1 MLTKIRVLLTSPI
14 SIARV
19 LLGRLCLR
27 CRGVRFGSHL
37 DLEGPVQVGT
47 GKNIRLGDHVR
58 LGKDVYFGAW
68 TDGRLSIGDNSYVG
82 RGTVI
87 LANQS
92 VQIGTDCLI
101 APGCHI
107 TDANHG
113 IAPNEL
119 IRKQP
124 LDVKPVRI
132 GNDVWIGA
140 GCSILPGV
148 TIGDGAVIGARA
160 VVTKDIPPGAIAVG
174 VPAKVIRYRA
184 DPPRM

>member
-1 MLTKIRVLLTSPI
+1 M
-14 SIARV
+14 
-19 LLGRLCLR
+19 
-27 CRGVRFGSHL
+27 GVRFGRSL
-37 DLEGPVQVGT
+37 ELEGGVQLGA
-47 GKNIRLGDHVR
+47 GRNIRLGDRVR
-58 LGKDVYFGAW
+58 LGKDVYFSVW
-68 TDGRLSIGDNSYVG
+68 PDGFLSIGDNSYIG
-82 RGTVI
+82 RGSII
-87 LANQS
+87 LANRL

-119 IRKQP
+119 IRNQP

-148 TIGDGAVIGARA
+148 TVGDGAVIGARA

-174 VPAKVIRYRA
+174 VPAKVIRYRS
-184 DPPRM
+184 DPARV